1 MSRTVLPLLFVLF
14 FMGGDAADA
23 RHGGLFC
30 RHRTHGCCYSPCEK
44 AGEPVKT
51 VETIKGTKSVEHYC
65 IKDICMQFP
74 NPPHLYYCL
83 YYPDACD
90 DFSEC
95 LEEFWYGYL
104 PANEMPQ
111 HCPDCEVYQGWGTGR
126 GRPPEGHGRTFTKKQ
141 QVINWV
147 HDKIPG
153 ATTNDTDYNYYEIP
167 LEPNKKV
174 YAVVTKVELP
184 HAGLRYIGVETKKL
198 EDQTPANG
206 DFIKVKERNPKKSVI
221 YIECDVAS
229 EPTRLGLI
237 WRKDNH

>member
-1 MSRTVLPLLFVLF
+1 MAKIL
-14 FMGGDAADA
+14 GED
-23 RHGGLFC
+23 
-30 RHRTHGCCYSPCEK
+30 CEK

-126 GRPPEGHGRTFTKKQ
+126 GRPPEGGWLTTRLTSH
-141 QVINWV
+141 QVI
-147 HDKIPG
+147 
-153 ATTNDTDYNYYEIP
+153 
-167 LEPNKKV
+167 
-174 YAVVTKVELP
+174 
-184 HAGLRYIGVETKKL
+184 AGLGVRSGNAL
-198 EDQTPANG
+198 AARP
-206 DFIKVKERNPKKSVI
+206 
-221 YIECDVAS
+221 
-229 EPTRLGLI
+229 
-237 WRKDNH
+237 